1 MIRNFQKIISMI
13 LAGVLVLFS
22 ISLPCAAESK
32 AMPVVA
38 ASGVE
43 AMVGDTVE
51 IAISLDN
58 NPGIVAMTLTVE
70 YDTEALT
77 LLSVKDEGV
86 FGAQSHKPEMESPYT
101 LVWCNDTA
109 TENYMIEGAIATLKF
124 LVNDGAEVGSSYPVS
139 LSYSYKSYDIFDKDL
154 NRIEFATV
162 DGLVKIIEDTDE
174 PDVPPADVL
183 LGDVNGDGSINGKD
197 INELKRAVAG
207 NLALEGDRY
216 IAANVYIDD
225 KINGMDVNNL
235 ARYLA
240 GALSGFR

>member
-1 MIRNFQKIISMI
+1 MTRNFKKIISMI
-13 LAGVLVLFS
+13 LAGTLMLLS
-22 ISLPCAAESK
+22 ISVPCGAQGAQT
-32 AMPVVA
+32 PTVA
-38 ASGVE
+38 ASIVE
-43 AMVGDTVE
+43 AKAGETVDVE
-51 IAISLDN
+51 ISLEN
-58 NPGIVAMTLTVE
+58 NPGIVAMTLKVE

-77 LLSVKDEGV
+77 LLAVADAGV

-109 TENYMIEGAIATLKF
+109 TENYMIEGTIATLTFK
-124 LVNDGAEVGSSYPVS
+124 VNEAAVTGETYPVS

-154 NRIEFATV
+154 NRIEFAV
-162 DGLVKIIEDTDE
+162 ADGAVTIVEDE
-174 PDVPPADVL
+174 IPPASEVL
-183 LGDVNGDGSINGKD
+183 LGDVNGDDTINGKD
-197 INELKRAVAG
+197 INDLKRAVAG